1 MVASLWQQ
9 NSIKGLLTIIMA
21 LVAIIWVREKSCLW
35 KLNELMLFKMTQT
48 SQHKK
53 MSYTSSM
60 FRFHWRAR
68 RVAKCWQ
75 PGPVCCVH
83 QCPDCPACSTS
94 TEYLMSA
101 TGDSDNPLPMRWEEM
116 VSIVS
121 MGKFHFL
128 YSTIRRSYQYSRV
141 SISTTTTQMALLKL
155 WKSNCH
161 TQS

>member
-9 NSIKGLLTIIMA
+9 NSIKGLLIIIMA

-75 PGPVCCVH
+75 PSPVCCVH

-128 YSTIRRSYQYSRV
+128 YSTIRRSYQYSHIHHNNTNG
-141 SISTTTTQMALLKL
+141 SAKALKI
-155 WKSNCH
+155 
-161 TQS
+161 

>member
-9 NSIKGLLTIIMA
+9 NSIKGLLPILMA

-60 FRFHWRAR
+60 FRFHLRAR

-94 TEYLMSA
+94 TEYLMS
-101 TGDSDNPLPMRWEEM
+101 LPPAILIILCRWDEKRWFQSFQWENF
-116 VSIVS
+116 I
-121 MGKFHFL
+121 
-128 YSTIRRSYQYSRV
+128 SY
-141 SISTTTTQMALLKL
+141 IP
-155 WKSNCH
+155 
-161 TQS
+161 QSAGLTNIQGFPYPPQQHKWLC